1 MSITGNGFTGLTL
14 LLNFG
19 RPGRT
24 TSDTGLKVEIH
35 IYNYSKVS
43 PEMLVRAEQESARI
57 FERVGVATKW
67 FDCPL
72 SSQEAVRNRA
82 CALPD
87 APTRLTLRLHFKPEW
102 PF

>member
-1 MSITGNGFTGLTL
+1 MSSTRNGFAGLTL
-14 LLNFG
+14 LLNLAG
-19 RPGRT
+19 LGAQPANA
-24 TSDTGLKVEIH
+24 GLKVEIH

-72 SSQEAVRNRA
+72 SSQEAHHASRSR
-82 CALPD
+82 
-87 APTRLTLRLHFKPEW
+87 TGT
-102 PF
+102 